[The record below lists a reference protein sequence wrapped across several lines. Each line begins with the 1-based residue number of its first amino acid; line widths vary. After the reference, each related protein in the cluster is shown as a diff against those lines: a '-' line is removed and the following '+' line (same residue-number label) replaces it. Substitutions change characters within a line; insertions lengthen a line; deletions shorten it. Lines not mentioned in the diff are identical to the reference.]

1 MKIFYANFGVYGSCA
16 VVAQDI
22 NEALVIMRGD
32 GGHPDANDIKLER
45 VWDTITEHEIT
56 SGLVL
61 TNLGDT

>member
-1 MKIFYANFGVYGSCA
+1 MKIYYANFGVYGSCT

-22 NEALVIMRGD
+22 TEALAIMCGD
-32 GGHPDANDIKLER
+32 GGHPDALHIKIER